1 MMAREIRDANGNLV
15 GTVRSTHPI
24 LNALAV
30 LFGVILIIDAAS
42 GTGPVMW
49 VVFALITVVMVGR
62 KLRSVA
68 PRGR

>member
-1 MMAREIRDANGNLV
+1 MAREIRDADGRLV

-24 LNALAV
+24 LNALAA
-30 LFGVILIIDAAS
+30 LFGVILIIDAVS

-49 VVFALITVVMVGR
+49 AVFALITVVMVGR

-68 PRGR
+68 ARGR